1 MLIIHVLI
9 ILRNYPNKIF
19 LYPVI
24 IRDTIFH
31 ILSKS
36 CRNDLGVIAPISA
49 SSFPDK

>member
-24 IRDTIFH
+24 IRDTIF
-31 ILSKS
+31 IFCA
-36 CRNDLGVIAPISA
+36 CRVGMI
-49 SSFPDK
+49 